1 LPYLSSTRYT
11 RGGKVVNAMF
21 VPFDVTENAIQDD
34 RLNSVMYLLYIILY
48 PYFAVILAR
57 LIIQVLNIVW
67 IRRIIVNNRI

>member
-1 LPYLSSTRYT
+1 
-11 RGGKVVNAMF
+11 VVNAMF

>member
-1 LPYLSSTRYT
+1 
-11 RGGKVVNAMF
+11 MF